1 MLGHFFEIK
10 YHPPPCPIHRL
21 FSFFP
26 FKNQSQYISLIV
38 SHHSFSVI
46 LPDSILPDTS
56 YPHCSF
62 KSRFP
67 IVALCNG
74 RRRESSPKRRCSPIF
89 SCLPITS
96 HPLSRSIHV
105 FPPTGCCDPSTLP
118 PSPRNTTQRHRGEPV
133 PDPAAC
139 HHHKHHGQRSP
150 QEHLLSQLQRPC
162 RRQQIVGPCGPGCG
176 DRREPLRWRLQ
187 LHPAHLPFSKCD
199 QHLGVTVNGHTRK
212 LLPSRSPLC
221 VGFSAQ
227 KVVEFGVLRVGNGL
241 IIYKMPAAHLI
252 RLSAIQLQTR
262 ETKESPAQKETK
274 GLSFF

>member
-1 MLGHFFEIK
+1 M
-10 YHPPPCPIHRL
+10 
-21 FSFFP
+21 
-26 FKNQSQYISLIV
+26 
-38 SHHSFSVI
+38 
-46 LPDSILPDTS
+46 
-56 YPHCSF
+56 
-62 KSRFP
+62 
-67 IVALCNG
+67 ALCIG
-74 RRRESSPKRRCSPIF
+74 RRWESSPKRRCSPIF

-199 QHLGVTVNGHTRK
+199 QYLGVTVNGHTRK

-262 ETKESPAQKETK
+262 ETKESPAQKGTK
-274 GLSFF
+274 GLSFFKKLSSCLWHTSKCEDH